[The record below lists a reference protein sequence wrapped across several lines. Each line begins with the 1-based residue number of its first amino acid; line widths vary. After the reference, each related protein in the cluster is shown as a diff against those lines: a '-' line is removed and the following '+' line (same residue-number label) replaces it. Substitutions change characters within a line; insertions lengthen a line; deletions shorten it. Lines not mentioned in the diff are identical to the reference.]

1 MKWIEWA
8 IVGALLFLPFAIV
21 NRDETDTLRRME
33 LTEMRYDAALDAAV
47 DDAAR
52 LLVVNASQQQ
62 EAQYASAKH
71 VALNKEEVLAAFY
84 RTLDAGLGAAD
95 DPVSQGVLH
104 RYIPAIVIV
113 GYDGFY
119 VYSEQEWTGTDGK
132 TVMKPAWGTKKPYA
146 YSDSAG
152 NSLSFTLDQQVLA
165 YDAASRSWHE
175 GLRQDI
181 RQETTIPL
189 LQDAAL
195 FEQVRRSTIVRAIQ
209 DELAYRI
216 NRYNETV
223 SRNGLSYTFTLPLI
237 SDEDWHNTVD
247 DVGVLAFVQGIPMG
261 AKVYNN
267 YALGGSRIVKR
278 PTIIGARK
286 GSMKVYYRSSCG
298 YTYQAEE
305 TFASEQAAARK
316 GYMPLPCLGSAF

>member
-8 IVGALLFLPFAIV
+8 IVGALIFLPFATA
-21 NRDETDTLRRME
+21 NHNDTDTLRQTV
-33 LTEMRYDAALDAAV
+33 LTEMKYNTALDTAV
-47 DDAAR
+47 DDAASV
-52 LLVVNASQQQ
+52 LVVNATQQH
-62 EAQYASAKH
+62 EAQYGSLKRI
-71 VALNKEEVLAAFY
+71 ALNKEEALAAFY
-84 RTLDAGLGAAD
+84 RTLDAGFGITD
-95 DPVSQGVLH
+95 SVTQEVLH
-104 RYIPAIVIV
+104 RYIPAIVVI

-119 VYSEQEWTGTDGK
+119 VYSEEEWTGPDGK
-132 TVMKPAWGTKKPYA
+132 TVMKPVWGTKKPYA
-146 YSDSAG
+146 YADSAG
-152 NSLSFTLDQQVLA
+152 NSLSFSLDQQVLA
-165 YDAASRSWHE
+165 YDAVSRSWHE

-181 RQETTIPL
+181 RQQTTIPL

-237 SDEDWHNTVD
+237 ASEDWNNSVD
-247 DVGVLAFVQGIPMG
+247 DVGVLAFVQGIPLG
-261 AKVYNN
+261 AKVYNS

-278 PTIIGARK
+278 PTIVGAKK
-286 GSMKVYYRSSCG
+286 GTMKVYFRSSCG
-298 YTYQAEE
+298 YSYPAEE

-316 GYMPLPCLGSAF
+316 GYMPLSCSGLSF